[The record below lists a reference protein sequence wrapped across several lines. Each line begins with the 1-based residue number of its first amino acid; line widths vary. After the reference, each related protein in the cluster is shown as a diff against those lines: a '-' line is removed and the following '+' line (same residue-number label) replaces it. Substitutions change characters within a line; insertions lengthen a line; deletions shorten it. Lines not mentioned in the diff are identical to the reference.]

1 MTNSNMTLLEYLRKV
16 GVDPEG
22 DFLQE
27 GAQLVAQLAIE
38 LEAEEIIG
46 AGRYERSPNRKNH
59 RNGHRERVWET
70 RVGEI
75 PLRIPKLREGTY
87 FPSLLEPRR
96 RAEKALLA
104 VVQTAYVKGVS
115 TRKVDDLLKAL
126 GLTGIDK
133 SKVSRICKE
142 LDELVDGFRNRP
154 LEGSYPYLWL
164 DALYLKVRQDH
175 RIVNQAMVI
184 AIGVRETGE
193 RDVLGFSL
201 GASEEYA
208 FWMDFLR
215 SLIRRGLKGVELVT
229 SDAHEGLKAAIRE
242 VLAGSS
248 WQRCRVHFMRNVLAN
263 IPKGSKAVVAAAI
276 RTIFTQPDREA
287 AGQQV
292 SEVVNAMQS
301 RWPKSAELVAAA
313 EGDVLA
319 YMNFPPEHWTRI
331 YSTNP
336 LERLNKE
343 IKRRTNVVGVFPDE
357 ASVIRLVGSVLM
369 EVSDEWQV
377 GRRYFSKESMRKLFE
392 PEQLI
397 SAEPAPLRLAPVH

>member
-1 MTNSNMTLLEYLRKV
+1 MTKSNMTLLEYLGKI
-16 GVDPEG
+16 GVDLEG
-22 DFLQE
+22 DFLRE

-46 AGRYERSPNRKNH
+46 AGRYERSPDRKNR
-59 RNGHRERVWET
+59 RNGHRERMWET

-75 PLRIPKLREGTY
+75 PLRIPKLREGSY

-96 RAEKALLA
+96 RTEKALLA

-115 TRKVDDLLKAL
+115 TRKVDDLLRAL

-164 DALYLKVRQDH
+164 DALYLKVRQNH
-175 RIVNQAMVI
+175 RIVSQAMVI

-215 SLIRRGLKGVELVT
+215 SLVRRGLKGVELVT
-229 SDAHEGLKAAIRE
+229 SDAHEGLKAAISE
-242 VLAGSS
+242 VLTGSS
-248 WQRCRVHFMRNVLAN
+248 WQRCRVHFMRNILAN

-276 RTIFTQPDREA
+276 RTIFAQPDREA
-287 AGQQV
+287 AGQQL
-292 SEVVNAMQS
+292 SEVAKAMQP
-301 RWPKSAELVAAA
+301 RWPKAAELVAAA
-313 EGDVLA
+313 EEDVLA
-319 YMNFPPEHWTRI
+319 YMNFPAEHWTRI

-357 ASVIRLVGSVLM
+357 ASVMRLVGSVLM
-369 EVSDEWQV
+369 EISDEWQV
-377 GRRYFSKESMRKLFE
+377 GRRYFSKESMRKLIE
-392 PEQLI
+392 PEPLI